1 MPRLLPRRGSERSAA
16 YEGLM
21 AAQQCLPN
29 NDVRDKFAAE
39 YSVLGTIWKHYP
51 PIRYSVPT
59 RKITAG

>member
-1 MPRLLPRRGSERSAA
+1 MPRLLPGVDRSVGG

-29 NDVRDKFAAE
+29 NEVRDKFAAE
-39 YSVLGTIWKHYP
+39 YSVLGTIWEALR
-51 PIRYSVPT
+51 PIRCSVPT